1 MLFATWLE
9 RGGSPRA
16 ETLPAVGTLE
26 QAFFGAAA
34 ALTAAMVLACGLVLC
49 GRRLTS
55 GFEFP
60 PGPAGLLAVAAAGVG
75 LVLVVDVMSRA
86 AGNAA
91 GGLPW
96 SLAARTG
103 LVLALAAVAMP
114 PRLATPLEALS
125 FAAALLFVGT
135 TVAGPWLVG
144 IRNPSARQAASR
156 WPADSRAAPAGGPRP
171 WQAPQTVDS
180 VFSPAAATALPCP
193 GHLTQR
199 FERYEAA
206 GHDSLRGTL
215 SLAVP
220 QGARTASGHVGFCP
234 PFAQMPV
241 VEVTTAYDGVEAL
254 VSAAEVLPWGM
265 RVECRLDEPA
275 EEAFEIPV
283 DVFVTSP
290 V

>member
-9 RGGSPRA
+9 RGGAARA
-16 ETLPAVGTLE
+16 ETLPAEGTLE
-26 QAFFGAAA
+26 QAFLGAAT

-55 GFEFP
+55 GFESP
-60 PGPAGLLAVAAAGVG
+60 PGPTGLLAVAAAGVG
-75 LVLVVDVMSRA
+75 LVLVVDVMARA
-86 AGNAA
+86 AGGAA
-91 GGLPW
+91 GGWPW

-103 LVLALAAVAMP
+103 LVLALAAVAVP
-114 PRLATPLEALS
+114 PRLATPLEAVS
-125 FAAALLFVGT
+125 FAAALLFAGT

-144 IRNPSARQAASR
+144 IRNPASRPSASR
-156 WPADSRAAPAGGPRP
+156 WPADGPGAQSGGSRP
-171 WQAPQTVDS
+171 WQPPQTGS
-180 VFSPAAATALPCP
+180 AAPSPAAAITLPCP

-206 GHDSLRGTL
+206 GNDHLRGTL
-215 SLAVP
+215 ALAVP

-234 PFAQMPV
+234 PFAQLPI
-241 VEVTTAYDGVEAL
+241 VEVTTTYDGVEAI
-254 VSAAEVLPWGM
+254 VSAAEVLPWGL
-265 RVECRLDEPA
+265 RIECRLDEPA

-290 V
+290 I

>member
-1 MLFATWLE
+1 MAT
-9 RGGSPRA
+9 
-16 ETLPAVGTLE
+16 
-26 QAFFGAAA
+26 

-55 GFEFP
+55 AFESP
-60 PGPAGLLAVAAAGVG
+60 PGPVGLLAVAAAGVG
-75 LVLVVDVMSRA
+75 LVLVVDIMARA
-86 AGNAA
+86 AGSAA

-114 PRLATPLEALS
+114 PRLATPLEAVS
-125 FAAALLFVGT
+125 FAAAVLFAGT

-144 IRNPSARQAASR
+144 IRNPSARPSANR
-156 WPADSRAAPAGGPRP
+156 WPADSLGGQAGGSRP
-171 WQAPQTVDS
+171 WQPPQTVDAVS
-180 VFSPAAATALPCP
+180 SPVAATFLPCP

-241 VEVTTAYDGVEAL
+241 VEVTTAYDGVEAI

-265 RVECRLDEPA
+265 RIECRLDEPA